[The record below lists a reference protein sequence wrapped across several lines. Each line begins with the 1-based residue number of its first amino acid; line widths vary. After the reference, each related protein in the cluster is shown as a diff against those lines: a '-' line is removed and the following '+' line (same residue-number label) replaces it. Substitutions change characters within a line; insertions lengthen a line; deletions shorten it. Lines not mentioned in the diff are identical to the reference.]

1 MRNTD
6 QVLIRQAELSD
17 IDFII
22 EAIIEADRSETERI
36 SYCNIFNLSLSELK
50 IILKNILLENI
61 EGSEFCLSHFKVALV
76 EGVLA
81 GACSSWIEASDD
93 MPSYLIKFSL
103 LSQYLGEENIEFS
116 KRIAPIIKGLH
127 TDRENSTLQIESV
140 YVHPIFR
147 GMGIG
152 VKIINEHFKH
162 SKLVHP
168 ELEKAQLI
176 VTYDNNS
183 ALSAYHKLGFSVVK
197 KFFVDDEKILTILP
211 SNCLVLMERDL
222 KEYSPI

>member
-1 MRNTD
+1 MSLKNTD
-6 QVLIRQAELSD
+6 QVLIRQAELND

-36 SYCNIFNLSLSELK
+36 SYCNIFNLSTAELK
-50 IILKNILLENI
+50 VILKNVLLENI

-76 EGVLA
+76 EGVHA
-81 GACSSWIEASDD
+81 GACCSWIEASDGN
-93 MPSYLIKFSL
+93 PSYLIKFSL
-103 LSQYLGEENIEFS
+103 LSQYLSEENIEHS
-116 KRIAPIIKGLH
+116 KKIAPIIKGLH
-127 TDRENSTLQIESV
+127 TDREIATLQIESV
-140 YVHPIFR
+140 YVHPSFR
-147 GMGIG
+147 GFGIG
-152 VKIINEHFKH
+152 VKIINEHFNQ

-183 ALSAYHKLGFSVVK
+183 ALSAYKKLGFSVIK

-211 SNCLVLMERDL
+211 SNCLVLMERSL
-222 KEYSPI
+222 R